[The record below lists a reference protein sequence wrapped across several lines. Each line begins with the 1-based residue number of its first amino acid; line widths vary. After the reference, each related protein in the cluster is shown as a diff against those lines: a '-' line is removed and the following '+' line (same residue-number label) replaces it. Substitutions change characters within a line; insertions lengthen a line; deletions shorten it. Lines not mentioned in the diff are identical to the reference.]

1 MLPLDTVHLHNF
13 GGEYESHGMDGTCP
27 GRDIT
32 STKPLIS
39 LLFQYDDMGLKES
52 FTEDEWNT
60 LVGLPYAVSMTVIVA
75 APNIMGFWGETKTMM
90 QEPANLAAASGS
102 GLVGLVVA
110 EAQSKV
116 KDLVNEQQQL
126 WKKDQAG
133 YRTKTISSCQ
143 SVSVALAKV
152 PPEEAVA
159 YKKWVLAIGQ
169 KVAEASKED
178 GSAVSEPEKTALAE
192 VSAAL
197 GIST

>member
-1 MLPLDTVHLHNF
+1 
-13 GGEYESHGMDGTCP
+13 
-27 GRDIT
+27 
-32 STKPLIS
+32 
-39 LLFQYDDMGLKES
+39 MGLKEA
-52 FTEDEWNT
+52 FTEDEWKN

-90 QEPANLAAASGS
+90 QEPANLAVASGS

-110 EAQSKV
+110 EGQSKV

-143 SVSVALAKV
+143 SAAVALGKV
-152 PPEEAVA
+152 TPEEAVA

-178 GSAVSEPEKTALAE
+178 GNAVSDPERTALAE
-192 VSAAL
+192 ITTAL
-197 GIST
+197 GVSP